1 MPLVTT
7 LRTAARACAAA
18 ALVGCAATTTEFNG
32 VWVNQEAGHR
42 VPVKNV
48 LVVAINRDPTARRIY
63 EDTMVAQLTARG
75 TSALA
80 SYKIFPE
87 DVPPPPPI
95 VEATVRQ
102 AGVDGLLVS
111 RILRESTDIRITPGH
126 SYGPAG
132 FAGMWSGAYSVPP
145 NVYTVQKV
153 VIDTRLL
160 HASDFVVLWSATSTT
175 EPTSSMEKTIA
186 GFGATLTKAL
196 GDAKVL

>member
-1 MPLVTT
+1 MTFVAA
-7 LRTAARACAAA
+7 LRAAALACAVA
-18 ALVGCAATTTEFNG
+18 ALVGCAATTEFNG
-32 VWVNQEAGHR
+32 VWVNPEAGHR

-63 EDTMVAQLTARG
+63 EDTMVAELAARG

-87 DVPPPPPI
+87 DVPPAPPI
-95 VEATVRQ
+95 VEATVRR

-111 RILRESTDIRITPGH
+111 RILRETTDIRITPGH

-145 NVYTVQKV
+145 NVYTVQRV
-153 VIDTRLL
+153 VIDTRLF
-160 HASDFVVLWSATSTT
+160 HAKDFVVLWSATSTT

-196 GDAKVL
+196 GEANVL